1 MTKILVIGELGQ
13 DVFVYGNV
21 NRICPEAPVPIFN
34 PTHQTTNS
42 GMGGNV
48 VENLKS
54 LNPNIDVVHWHQPEK
69 ITKTRMVES
78 KSNQML
84 LRIDEGENTEIH
96 PLVFLSPKKN
106 ETISESDAVI
116 ISDYDKGFIKK
127 ELIKRISDLHR
138 LVILDTKKKLDI
150 DTIKS
155 VKFIKLNE
163 SEYINNL
170 KLVHENPE
178 KFIITL
184 GSKGCQYN
192 GVLYPSNNPKET
204 IDVSGAGDTF
214 VASFT
219 VKYLE
224 TKDVP
229 TSLIHANEMAAIVV
243 SQRGVTTPK

>member
-54 LNPNIDVVHWHQPEK
+54 LNSNIDVVHWHQPEK
-69 ITKTRMVES
+69 IIKTRMVES

-84 LRIDEGENTEIH
+84 LRIDEGENVEIH

-106 ETISESDAVI
+106 DTIRESDAVI
-116 ISDYDKGFIKK
+116 MSDYNKGFIKK
-127 ELIKRISDLHR
+127 ELIKRISELHR
-138 LVILDTKKKLDI
+138 LVILDTKKKLDSE
-150 DTIKS
+150 TIKS

-229 TSLIHANEMAAIVV
+229 TSLKYANEMAAIVV